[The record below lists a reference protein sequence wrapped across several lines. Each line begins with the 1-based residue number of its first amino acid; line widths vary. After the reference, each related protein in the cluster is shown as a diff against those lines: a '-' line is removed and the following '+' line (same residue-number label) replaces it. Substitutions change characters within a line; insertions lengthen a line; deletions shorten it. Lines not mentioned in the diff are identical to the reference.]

1 MGSTESKIE
10 DPNANVINDIVVKV
24 ESPTNYFL
32 IIISLLATQL
42 LVTLYQLH
50 KRALRK
56 NYIRAASVA
65 NDLEKV

>member
-32 IIISLLATQL
+32 IIISLLAAQL